1 MKGLL
6 RFCKKIPIAQFL
18 PTQFI
23 GMADLMAR
31 EKILEGLR
39 NAVIQQDFHSR
50 TSADDSRAA

>member
-1 MKGLL
+1 ML

-23 GMADLMAR
+23 GMAHLMAR

-39 NAVIQQDFHSR
+39 DAVIQQDFHPR